1 MRVAHVLVTRDEVTV
16 IEGTDVADA
25 LNKIGEATEAAKTKN
40 WKLKQLF
47 TELSSWDRVEGTDY
61 YILDEI
67 DLDNSEDYE
76 LLVWVQANIGVSPPN
91 SK

>member
-1 MRVAHVLVTRDEVTV
+1 MRVAHVLVTNDKVVV
-16 IEGTDVADA
+16 IEGVNVADA
-25 LNKIGEATEAAKTKN
+25 LTKIGEATEAAKTKN

-76 LLVWVQANIGVSPPN
+76 LLVWVQANIG
-91 SK
+91 KR